1 MTLQLGAHIGQ
12 QNMTMDE
19 MRSLW
24 RRLDAEGLDWISV
37 WDHIYEAPPAGGT
50 VDHFETV
57 ASLAALAC
65 DTTNARL
72 GVLVFYV
79 GYRNPGLLAKV
90 AATIDHISGGRF
102 TLGLGAGWHE
112 QEAVAYGYDFP
123 PAGRRLDMLDEATQ
137 AIRGLLTQDRTT
149 FSGDWVTLDNA
160 SCLPRPVQDRLPI
173 WIGGRGEKRTIPMVA
188 RLADGWNAAYV
199 SAETFGRLNGLLTQ
213 HAEQVGRDP
222 GSIERTVNLSFDLGL
237 TDAEVAERR
246 SLVAA
251 QWGDQ
256 AERLMSGSLLAT
268 PDQAVEL
275 ILAYRDAGA
284 QMVNVAFRAPWNA
297 EALDAYLEVV
307 VPQVRA
313 A

>member
-1 MTLQLGAHIGQ
+1 MTVQLGAHIGQ
-12 QNMTMDE
+12 QNMAMDE

-65 DTTNARL
+65 DTENARL

-90 AATIDHISGGRF
+90 AATVDHLSGGRF

-112 QEAVAYGYDFP
+112 QEATAYGYDFP
-123 PAGRRLDMLDEATQ
+123 TPGRRLDMLEESTE

-149 FSGDWVTLDNA
+149 FSGQHVTLANA
-160 SCLPRPVQDRLPI
+160 SCLPAPVQERLPI
-173 WIGGRGEKRTIPMVA
+173 WIGGLGEKRTIPMVA

-199 SAETFGRLNGLLTQ
+199 SAERYGQLNDLLSR
-213 HAEQVGRDP
+213 HAEDAGRDP
-222 GSIERTVNLSFDLGL
+222 AEIERTVNLSFDLALDEADVVDRRRRIESLWG
-237 TDAEVAERR
+237 EQSERI
-246 SLVAA
+246 LN
-251 QWGDQ
+251 
-256 AERLMSGSLLAT
+256 GSLLAT
-268 PDQAVEL
+268 PDKAVEM

-284 QMVNVAFRAPWNA
+284 QMVNVAFRAPWNP
-297 EALDAYLEVV
+297 EALDAYLELV